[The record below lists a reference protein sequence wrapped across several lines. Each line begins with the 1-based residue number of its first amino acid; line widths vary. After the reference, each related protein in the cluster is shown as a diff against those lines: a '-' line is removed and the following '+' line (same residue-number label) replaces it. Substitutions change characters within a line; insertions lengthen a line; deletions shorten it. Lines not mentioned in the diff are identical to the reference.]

1 MSMTVGQYGPAGT
14 SLLLNAGIRQIQSEQ
29 NLIAWQTSQGT
40 TSSSISGLD
49 DNGQTA
55 LSLSPK
61 LTELN
66 GYQDNLSSIQNRLS
80 LSSTA
85 LKQITDLAQSLNTQL
100 LGMLSSEGNTGTS
113 TNATASSAQNGLSSL
128 GTILNT
134 TDGNGFIFAG
144 HGTSNPPVVSPSTLS
159 DSQLARTISGLVA
172 GLTDSN
178 SSTIFSQAT
187 AASANNNAGMSVFS
201 STLSLPADQ
210 ARGMRAS
217 ALTGPDGAG
226 MTVGIVATEGDTAA
240 SSTSTGSP
248 IRDLMRDMMV
258 MSSMKGMTSTTP
270 GFTSLV
276 RHLHDSLGQTANQ
289 LIDMNSGIGVTQN
302 TLTRQQGIFSS
313 LQLMVKE
320 QLSTSL
326 NVNLAEVATRSSDLS
341 LQLKASFSL
350 IADTKTMSLA
360 DYI

>member
-1 MSMTVGQYGPAGT
+1 MSMTVGQYGAAGAN
-14 SLLLNAGIRQIQSEQ
+14 LILNAGIKQIQSQ
-29 NLIAWQTSQGT
+29 QSLIAWQTSQGT
-40 TSSSISGLD
+40 SSSSIAGLD
-49 DNGQTA
+49 DDGQTA

-61 LTELN
+61 LAALN
-66 GYQDNLSSIQNRLS
+66 SYQDNLSSIQNRLS

-100 LGMLSSEGNTGTS
+100 LGMLSSEGSSTTS
-113 TNATASSAQNGLSSL
+113 TNAAAGSAQNGLSSL

-144 HGTSNPPVVSPSTLS
+144 HSPSNPPVTSPSTLYN
-159 DSQLARTISGLVA
+159 SQLAHTISGLVS

-178 SSTIFSQAT
+178 SSTILSQAT
-187 AASANNNAGMSVFS
+187 SASADNSAGMSVFS

-217 ALTGPDGAG
+217 AITGPDDGN
-226 MTVGIVATEGDTAA
+226 MTVGIVATEGEAA

-258 MSSMKGMTSTTP
+258 MSSMKGMSNTTP

-276 RHLHDSLGQTANQ
+276 RQLHDSLGQTTNQ

-313 LQLMVKE
+313 LQLTIKE
-320 QLSTSL
+320 QLSTNL
-326 NVNLAEVATRSSDLS
+326 NVNLADVASRSSDLS